1 MAESVDASDLKSAEH
16 YDSWE
21 FKSPHS
27 HRGSTIDLHVEAAPP
42 LNILRIG
49 TRMRYHLDIKY
60 CWFKKTQLVLMYFI
74 NGIPY
79 TFDDVEESLYFDPEI
94 VEWANENTQYDLEDL
109 FRWSNYLVMEECH
122 PLMFDLELDNP
133 ELLPID

>member
-1 MAESVDASDLKSAEH
+1 
-16 YDSWE
+16 
-21 FKSPHS
+21 
-27 HRGSTIDLHVEAAPP
+27 
-42 LNILRIG
+42 
-49 TRMRYHLDIKY
+49 MRYHLDIKY

-79 TFDDVEESLYFDPEI
+79 TFDDVDDSLYFDPEI
-94 VEWANENTQYDLEDL
+94 IEWANENTQYDLEDL

-122 PLMFDLELDNP
+122 PLIFELELENP